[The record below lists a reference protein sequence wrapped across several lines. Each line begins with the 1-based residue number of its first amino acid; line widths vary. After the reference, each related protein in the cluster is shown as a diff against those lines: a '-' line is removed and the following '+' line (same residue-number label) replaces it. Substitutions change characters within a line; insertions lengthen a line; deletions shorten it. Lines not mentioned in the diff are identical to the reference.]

1 MVVQH
6 NISSLFA
13 QNKLKTVTDNK
24 SKASEQLSS
33 GYRINRAADDAAG
46 LTISEKMRWQI
57 RGLEKASFNVD
68 EGISL
73 LNVADGALAEVHS
86 MLDRMKE
93 LTTQGA
99 NDTNTAADRDAIQK
113 ELDSLTSE
121 IDRISSTTEFNTQK
135 LFSSFTTIT
144 GPGGSSIPVGDIPF
158 SEISLVGTTLGENIF
173 GDGDL
178 FSRLNLSATSSADY
192 GNNPWALLFGRSARA
207 GLRISYLDGSGN
219 TVTDPVSS
227 TALSGQRASNFQYDS
242 ATNTY
247 SRMITYA
254 APNGGTIGLVQTVQI
269 GNHETTSQ
277 YYNISYEIQNNL
289 GVDAS
294 IDLLFDADTSYGG
307 GIAGDSVES
316 YYIGGQRVNNYTMYT
331 APGSTIFTDTSCGYV
346 EDISTLSNG
355 FSIINSRQA
364 LQFSENIRWGSGDTP
379 DAAYIGNFY
388 KGREWADYNSASPSG
403 MHLGASTGTED
414 HSADL
419 GFKLIWNRSVSN
431 GASSTVSFQYGIVQ
445 TDTDPNLSGVPITY
459 DPTIHV
465 ATNED
470 RKFWIQSG
478 ATDQNGLFVTIGA
491 MNSNLLGIDQLSVA
505 SYADAGTSMEKV
517 ENAIAKVSENRSR
530 IGAQQNRLEHN
541 RSVDD
546 IIHQNT
552 QSAESRIRDADLA
565 KVMVAFS
572 AYDIIQQAGQSMLA
586 QGNQSKQRVL
596 ELLQ

>member
-57 RGLEKASFNVD
+57 RGLEKASLNVD

-113 ELDSLTSE
+113 ELDALTSE

-135 LFSSFTTIT
+135 LFSGSYTTIA
-144 GPGGSSIPVGDIPF
+144 GPGGSSVPVGDIPF
-158 SEISLVGTTLGENIF
+158 SEISLANTTLGQDPITANSSHSYLHLFASSSEAY
-173 GDGDL
+173 GGQSWDLL
-178 FSRLNLSATSSADY
+178 FSSHTSSQ
-192 GNNPWALLFGRSARA
+192 
-207 GLRISYLDGSGN
+207 LRVSYTNASGS
-219 TVTDPVSS
+219 TITET
-227 TALSGQRASNFQYDS
+227 TALASLPCSNFQFDS

-254 APNGGTIGLVQTVQI
+254 SPGGGTLGLIQTIQV
-269 GNHETTSQ
+269 GAHEATSQ
-277 YYNISYEIQNNL
+277 YYNISYEMQNNL
-289 GVDAS
+289 GMDAS
-294 IDLLFDADTSYGG
+294 IDLLFDADTAYGG
-307 GIAGDSVES
+307 THAGDYVES
-316 YYIGGQRVNNYTMYT
+316 YYIGGQRVDNYTMYT
-331 APGSTIFTDTSCGYV
+331 APGNTIFTDTSLGYV
-346 EDISTLSNG
+346 EDISTLSDG
-355 FSIINSRQA
+355 FSIVNTQAA
-364 LQFSENIRWGSGDTP
+364 LQFSENIRWGSNDTP
-379 DAAYIGNFY
+379 DAVYIGFY
-388 KGREWADYNSASPSG
+388 GTGRDWNQYNSAAS
-403 MHLGASTGTED
+403 MHLGTTTGTITQSE
-414 HSADL
+414 DL
-419 GFKLIWNRSVSN
+419 GFKLLWNRAVA
-431 GASSTVSFQYGIVQ
+431 ASSSSTISFQYGIVETQ
-445 TDTDPNLSGVPITY
+445 SDNNLAGVPITY
-459 DPTIHV
+459 DPTIQV